1 MKSYLLLLAI
11 SFSMVASAK
20 KQVCLY
26 TNEGKEICYEAEK
39 IDSIY
44 FFEDTPNLLNL
55 HEYVDLDLPS
65 GTKWATTN
73 IGAKTPE
80 EFGDFFFW
88 GGTKGQKVFSKSTT
102 LTYNL
107 ELEEMIEKG
116 YCDKDG
122 ILTKEYDAANC
133 NWGDG
138 WRMPTIEECEELIQ
152 NTTRKQTEINGIVGI
167 MYTSKNNGN
176 SIFFPSAGYY
186 ITDILAQDGIIGEY
200 WSSSYAKTS
209 VENTFYEYKG
219 KLLYS
224 SNGFVSND
232 YRNIGLPIRPVT
244 TFEYN
249 TKDKEF

>member
-65 GTKWATTN
+65 GTKWSTTN

-176 SIFFPSAGYY
+176 SIFFVFVIVACIFLFRFIYMIRYCNIFVFIFHTITSLY
-186 ITDILAQDGIIGEY
+186 IYFPIFDDIFKY
-200 WSSSYAKTS
+200 NKT
-209 VENTFYEYKG
+209 T
-219 KLLYS
+219 
-224 SNGFVSND
+224 
-232 YRNIGLPIRPVT
+232 
-244 TFEYN
+244 
-249 TKDKEF
+249 